1 MNATG
6 PVCRLS
12 MRTIIDLA
20 AQFFGVSII
29 EIVSQRREARLVE
42 ARHIAMF
49 AIRSL
54 LPRSYPEIGRA
65 FGHRDHTSVRLACL
79 NIERDM
85 EADDGR
91 RERVESF
98 LALCRGATPLTPPD
112 ADPFEAARRIMQR
125 PGLAT
130 NVSIETIRDFAA
142 IVSAAIEE
150 AGRQDAEAEKLEA
163 LRASFEAVRP
173 ALHAFVN
180 AFHALGAAS
189 DRGEAQARK
198 TFEARAAALVAD
210 FETHFHIER
219 TFK

>member
-1 MNATG
+1 MNATV

-85 EADDGR
+85 EADDDR

-130 NVSIETIRDFAA
+130 NISIETIRDFAA

-163 LRASFEAVRP
+163 LRASFEAIRP

-198 TFEARAAALVAD
+198 TFEARAAALVVD
-210 FETHFHIER
+210 FETQFHIER